1 MLYFGSLSVFSL
13 AGSWFIKYCGIW
25 NQPCF
30 VIRRKTGLRWIKHTY
45 NDAIYISIDHVSGPR
60 ILTIT
65 QSPTSRCLQRQ
76 LQRQR
81 QKQPPLWPVWLAP
94 PQPQRQSAL
103 VLKHIYIRKGKVVRF
118 KLGIN
123 WNKCVCHYGDFWLR
137 LRDFWLQIYC
147 MSQCHTAYGKRSLAL
162 FY

>member
-45 NDAIYISIDHVSGPR
+45 NDAINIYIVHVSGPR

-103 VLKHIYIRKGKVVRF
+103 VLKHIYIYSTRLYPKHWKMELVGNVLQSKIACCQYFGAGETEGKGSE
-118 KLGIN
+118 I
-123 WNKCVCHYGDFWLR
+123 
-137 LRDFWLQIYC
+137 QIG
-147 MSQCHTAYGKRSLAL
+147 H
-162 FY
+162 